1 MKETSFLFCHARLP
15 NSLHFRVRIIYNK
28 GMGNNIAPRVG
39 TFFILIGLGLL
50 ILFVGSALSRDAHYN
65 YLLFSAA
72 ALFLGFLFRRTAP
85 RPEPTRF
92 SGIRKASQRSRQRR
106 EEREQQKK
114 APKK

>member
-1 MKETSFLFCHARLP
+1 
-15 NSLHFRVRIIYNK
+15 
-28 GMGNNIAPRVG
+28 MGNNIAPRIG

-50 ILFVGSALSRDAHYN
+50 ILFAGSVLGKDPRYG
-65 YLLFSAA
+65 YLLLSAV
-72 ALFLGFLFRRTAP
+72 ALFIGFLFRRGAP